1 MQLRHRLLALGVGGT
16 VVTALVLFGVG
27 AVESSRFGDDARTS
41 VSALSRNDLDHVSE
55 GVTRLATAVGDGVQ
69 DSVDRAQQAATA
81 ELGRL
86 GGMRL
91 APQTVAWTATNQLT
105 QATSTVVLPRVT
117 VGGTWLG
124 QNRDLDTPTPV
135 VDDIRGTVGGTVTIF
150 QRMNAAGDLLR
161 VATNVPNK
169 SGQRAIGTYIPA
181 VAADG
186 TANPV
191 AAAIRDGKPYRGV
204 ALVVDTWYVT
214 GYDPVK
220 DASGAV
226 IGAIYYG
233 VPQADAIANLTRTIA
248 ETKVG
253 TNGSVAVYSTNT
265 TDRGRVIASD
275 IPADVGQVRLDAKD
289 AAGNAYVDQIT
300 TEAPKLAAGAA
311 WHATYRLPGATGT
324 PAAGNDVT
332 VTYYAPYK
340 WAIVT
345 RAYGPDADALTGTL
359 DKGRRGMLITFAVAA
374 VLLALVVG
382 AVAWYWARRVAG
394 QLAGLTGAL
403 ARVAERDL
411 TTTVDARGDDEVGRM
426 GRALNT
432 AVGELRGLLGEISGT
447 AGEVSSSA
455 AQVAAVGDELGG
467 AAAGAARQAGS
478 VAESARDVTGNV
490 HTVATGSAEMA
501 ASISAISRNADEAAR
516 VAQDSV
522 QLARRATTVMGQ
534 LGDSSAQIVDVV
546 KVISGIAE
554 QTNLLAL
561 NATIEAARAGES
573 GKGFAVVAGEVKE
586 LAQQTARATD
596 DVTSRVAA
604 IRADTEGAVAAID
617 AITEAIDRVSE
628 YQRAIAGAV
637 EEQTATTE
645 EMQRNVQRA
654 ATASGAIAADIDGV
668 NSSVATAQRAVETSR
683 AAASRLNANAATLT
697 ALVSRFRL

>member
-27 AVESSRFGDDARTS
+27 AVSSGRFGAGARED
-41 VSALSRNDLDHVSE
+41 VSTLSRGDLDHVSE
-55 GVTRLATAVGDGVQ
+55 GVTRLATAVGEGVQ
-69 DSVDRAQQAATA
+69 ASVDRAQTAAIA
-81 ELGRL
+81 ELGQR
-86 GGMRL
+86 GGMRF
-91 APQTVAWTATNQLT
+91 APQTATWTATNQLT
-105 QATSTVVLPRVT
+105 QAVSTVTLPRVT
-117 VGGTWLG
+117 VGGVWLG
-124 QNRDLDTPTPV
+124 QNRDLNTPTPV
-135 VDDIRGTVGGTVTIF
+135 VDEIRGMVGGTETLF

-169 SGQRAIGTYIPA
+169 SGLRAIGTYIPA
-181 VAADG
+181 TAADG
-186 TANPV
+186 SPNAV

-204 ALVVDTWYVT
+204 AQVVDTWYVT
-214 GYDPVK
+214 GYDPLK
-220 DASGAV
+220 DAAGNV
-226 IGAIYYG
+226 VGAIYFG
-233 VPQADAIANLTRTIA
+233 VPQAEAIASLTKTIA

-253 TNGSVAVYSTNT
+253 ANGSVAVYSTGA
-265 TDRGRVIASD
+265 TDRGRVIASGT
-275 IPADVGQVRLDAKD
+275 PADVNTVQLDAKD
-289 AAGNAYVDQIT
+289 AAGVAYVDKVT
-300 TEAPKLAAGAA
+300 TEAPKLTSGAA
-311 WHATYRLPGATGT
+311 WHGSFQLPGRTG
-324 PAAGNDVT
+324 AAAAANDVT
-332 VTYYAPYK
+332 VTYFAPYK

-345 RAYGPDADALTGTL
+345 RAYTPDSQVFVDNLNR
-359 DKGRRGMLITFAVAA
+359 GRRDMLMAFALAA
-374 VLLALVVG
+374 VLLAAVVG

-403 ARVAERDL
+403 DRVAQRDL
-411 TTTVDARGDDEVGRM
+411 TTTVTARGDDEVGRM
-426 GRALNT
+426 GKALNT

-447 AGEVSSSA
+447 AGEVSASA
-455 AQVAAVGDELGG
+455 ARVAAVGDELGG

-490 HTVATGSAEMA
+490 STVAAGSAEMA
-501 ASISAISRNADEAAR
+501 ASITAISRNADEAAR

-522 QLARRATTVMGQ
+522 QLAQRATTVMGQ
-534 LGDSSAQIVDVV
+534 LGESSAQIVDVV

-628 YQRAIAGAV
+628 YQRAIATAV
-637 EEQTATTE
+637 EEQTATTDA
-645 EMQRNVQRA
+645 MQHNVRRA
-654 ATASGAIAADIDGV
+654 ADASGAIAADIDGV
-668 NSSVATAQRAVETSR
+668 NSSVTTAQRAVETSR
-683 AAASRLNANAATLT
+683 SAARELNSSAAALSS
-697 ALVSRFRL
+697 LVSRFRL

>member
-1 MQLRHRLLALGVGGT
+1 MQPRHRLLALGIGGT

-27 AVESSRFGDDARTS
+27 AVESGRFGDDARTS
-41 VSALSRNDLDHVSE
+41 VSALSRDDLDHVSE

-69 DSVDRAQQAATA
+69 DSVDRAQQAAIA

-91 APQTVAWTATNQLT
+91 APQTAAWTATNQLT
-105 QATSTVVLPRVT
+105 QAAGTVTLPRVT

-124 QNRDLDTPTPV
+124 QNRDLNTPTPV
-135 VDDIRGTVGGTVTIF
+135 VDDIRGMV
-150 QRMNAAGDLLR
+150 
-161 VATNVPNK
+161 
-169 SGQRAIGTYIPA
+169 
-181 VAADG
+181 
-186 TANPV
+186 
-191 AAAIRDGKPYRGV
+191 
-204 ALVVDTWYVT
+204 
-214 GYDPVK
+214 
-220 DASGAV
+220 
-226 IGAIYYG
+226 
-233 VPQADAIANLTRTIA
+233 
-248 ETKVG
+248 
-253 TNGSVAVYSTNT
+253 
-265 TDRGRVIASD
+265 
-275 IPADVGQVRLDAKD
+275 
-289 AAGNAYVDQIT
+289 
-300 TEAPKLAAGAA
+300 
-311 WHATYRLPGATGT
+311 
-324 PAAGNDVT
+324 
-332 VTYYAPYK
+332 
-340 WAIVT
+340 
-345 RAYGPDADALTGTL
+345 
-359 DKGRRGMLITFAVAA
+359 
-374 VLLALVVG
+374 
-382 AVAWYWARRVAG
+382 
-394 QLAGLTGAL
+394 
-403 ARVAERDL
+403 
-411 TTTVDARGDDEVGRM
+411 
-426 GRALNT
+426 
-432 AVGELRGLLGEISGT
+432 
-447 AGEVSSSA
+447 
-455 AQVAAVGDELGG
+455 GG

-534 LGDSSAQIVDVV
+534 LGDSSVQIVDVV

-637 EEQTATTE
+637 EEQTATTD

-697 ALVSRFRL
+697 ALVGRFRL